1 MFNERAALKI
11 RLEQMEDS
19 EIRILQEFRNERE
32 KILQRL
38 RELDQS
44 EASENASPET
54 GAQQPKPTNTGKS
67 KKMHAAAIEVLKKK
81 LEPVKGTDIQS
92 YVEEA
97 TGFRI
102 ANITTFMKTIQRHF
116 PQVRKLD
123 RGLYI
128 YEKE

>member
-19 EIRILQEFRNERE
+19 EIRILQEFRDERE

-44 EASENASPET
+44 EAAEKGSASS
-54 GAQQPKPTNTGKS
+54 ASQQTKPVNTGKS

-81 LEPVKGTDIQS
+81 LEPVKGTDIQF
-92 YVEEA
+92 YVEET
-97 TGFRI
+97 TGFRV